1 MFNLKY
7 RINNLKLF
15 KFFVLLFKKF
25 FKLGGYMKFLKLL
38 LVAFFGT
45 GLLIN
50 TALAGG
56 KLVIASNASDQAP
69 RAAFEEIVAKFQ
81 AANPDIDVQMNTTE
95 HEAFKTAIRTILSAD
110 KGPDVA
116 TWFAGNRMA
125 GFVADGLFGDISD
138 VWAQEGLASSMA
150 STMASVTFD
159 GKQYALPYSYY
170 QWGVYYRKDIYDANG
185 ISIPKTYDE
194 FLNNCKKLKAKGIAS
209 VAIGTKFLWTAAGWF
224 DYLNLRTNGL
234 DYHIDLMLG
243 KTKYTDEGVVN
254 TFKNWARAV
263 EAGCF
268 MDDHQNYSWQE
279 AQAPLIN
286 GEAAS
291 YLIGNFIVP
300 NLPEDTQSQ
309 LDFYQFPPINPNL
322 ELGEDAPT
330 EIIFM
335 PANAQNVENGKKF
348 MAFFAQPENLTFMND
363 VLKQLSPHS
372 GSPAPTDRFLKAG
385 AEMLSKSKTAQ
396 FFDRDTTPEMAK
408 AAMQL
413 MVDFMLEPESMMDIL
428 EEIEEERSRIF
439 GG

>member
-1 MFNLKY
+1 M
-7 RINNLKLF
+7 KLI
-15 KFFVLLFKKF
+15 KILA
-25 FKLGGYMKFLKLL
+25 
-38 LVAFFGT
+38 VAFFTT
-45 GLLIN
+45 GMLLSN
-50 TALAGG
+50 VYAGG

-95 HEAFKTAIRTILSAD
+95 HEAFKTAIRTILAAD

-138 VWAQEGLASSMA
+138 VWAQEGLANTMA
-150 STMASVTFD
+150 STMPSVTFG

-194 FLNNCKKLKAKGIAS
+194 FLDNCKKLSANGIAS
-209 VAIGTKFLWTAAGWF
+209 VAIGTKYLWTAAGWF

-254 TFKNWARAV
+254 TFKNWTKAV

-300 NLPEDTQSQ
+300 NLPEDTQAQ
-309 LDFYQFPPINPNL
+309 LDFYQFPPIDPSL

-335 PANAQNVENGKKF
+335 PSNAQNVENGKKF
-348 MAFFAQPENLTFMND
+348 MAFFSQPENLTYMND

-385 AEMLSKSKTAQ
+385 SEMLSKSKTAQ

-413 MVDFMLEPESMMDIL
+413 MVEFMLDTDSMMDIL
-428 EEIEEERSRIF
+428 EEMEEERSRIF

>member
-1 MFNLKY
+1 MKLI
-7 RINNLKLF
+7 RIL
-15 KFFVLLFKKF
+15 V
-25 FKLGGYMKFLKLL
+25 
-38 LVAFFGT
+38 VAFFTT
-45 GLLIN
+45 GMLLN
-50 TALAGG
+50 TTYAGG

-69 RAAFEEIVAKFQ
+69 RAAFEKIVAKFQ

-95 HEAFKTAIRTILSAD
+95 HEAFKTAIRTILAAD

-138 VWAQEGLASSMA
+138 VWAQEGLANTMA
-150 STMASVTFD
+150 STMPSITFG

-194 FLNNCKKLKAKGIAS
+194 FLDNCKKLSANGIAS
-209 VAIGTKFLWTAAGWF
+209 VAIGTKYLWTAAGWF

-254 TFKNWARAV
+254 TFKNWAKAV

-300 NLPEDTQSQ
+300 NLPEDTQAQ
-309 LDFYQFPPINPNL
+309 LDFYQFPPIDPSL

-335 PANAQNVENGKKF
+335 PSNAQNVENGKKF
-348 MAFFAQPENLTFMND
+348 MAFFSQPENLTYMND

-385 AEMLSKSKTAQ
+385 SEMLSKSKTAQ

-413 MVDFMLEPESMMDIL
+413 MVEFMLDTDSMMDIL

>member
-1 MFNLKY
+1 MKLI
-7 RINNLKLF
+7 RIL
-15 KFFVLLFKKF
+15 V
-25 FKLGGYMKFLKLL
+25 
-38 LVAFFGT
+38 VAFFTT
-45 GLLIN
+45 GMLLN
-50 TALAGG
+50 TTYAGG

-95 HEAFKTAIRTILSAD
+95 HEAFKTAIRTILAAD

-138 VWAQEGLASSMA
+138 VWAQEGLANTMA
-150 STMASVTFD
+150 STMPSITFG

-194 FLNNCKKLKAKGIAS
+194 FLDNCKKLSANGIAS
-209 VAIGTKFLWTAAGWF
+209 VAIGTKYLWTAAGWF

-268 MDDHQNYSWQE
+268 MDNHQNYSWQE

-300 NLPEDTQSQ
+300 NLPEDTQAQ
-309 LDFYQFPPINPNL
+309 LDFYQFPPIDPSL

-335 PANAQNVENGKKF
+335 PSNAQNVENGKKF
-348 MAFFAQPENLTFMND
+348 MAFFSQPENLTYMND

-385 AEMLSKSKTAQ
+385 SEMLSKSKTAQ

-413 MVDFMLEPESMMDIL
+413 MVEFMLDTDSMMDIL
-428 EEIEEERSRIF
+428 EEMEEERSRIF

>member
-1 MFNLKY
+1 
-7 RINNLKLF
+7 
-15 KFFVLLFKKF
+15 
-25 FKLGGYMKFLKLL
+25 MKFVKLL
-38 LVAFFGT
+38 ILSFFALGMIINSAF
-45 GLLIN
+45 
-50 TALAGG
+50 AGG
-56 KLVIASNASDQAP
+56 KLVIASNASDAAP
-69 RAAFEEIVAKFQ
+69 KKAFEDIVAKFQ
-81 AANPDIDVQMNTTE
+81 AANPDIEVVLNTTE
-95 HEAFKTAIRTILSAD
+95 HEAFKTAIRTILAAD

-125 GFVADGLFGDISD
+125 GFVADGLFADISD
-138 VWAQEGLASSMA
+138 VWASEGWDSSMA
-150 STMASVTFD
+150 STMPSITFN
-159 GKQYALPYSYY
+159 GKQYAVPYSYY
-170 QWGVYYRKDIYDANG
+170 QWGIYYRKDIYEANG

-194 FLNNCKKLKAKGIAS
+194 FLDNCKKLKAKGIAS
-209 VAIGTKFLWTAAGWF
+209 VAIGTKYLWTAAGWF
-224 DYLNLRTNGL
+224 DYINMRTNGL

-243 KTKYTDEGVVN
+243 KTKYTDQGVVN
-254 TFKNWARAV
+254 TFKNWARAID
-263 EAGCF
+263 AGCF

-279 AQAPLIN
+279 AQPPLIN

-291 YLIGNFIVP
+291 YLIGNFIVN
-300 NLPEDTQSQ
+300 NLPEETQAQ
-309 LDFYQFPPINPNL
+309 LDFYQFPPIDPSL

-348 MAFFAQPENLTFMND
+348 MAFFAQPENLTAMNN
-363 VLKQLSPHS
+363 VLGQLSTHS
-372 GSPAPTDRFLKAG
+372 GSAAPSDRFQRAG

-413 MVDFMLEPESMMDIL
+413 MVDFMLEPENMMEIL

>member
-1 MFNLKY
+1 
-7 RINNLKLF
+7 
-15 KFFVLLFKKF
+15 
-25 FKLGGYMKFLKLL
+25 MKFLKLL
-38 LVAFFGT
+38 LVVFFGT
-45 GLLIN
+45 GLLTN

-95 HEAFKTAIRTILSAD
+95 HEAFKTAIRTILAAD

-150 STMASVTFD
+150 STMPSVTFD

-185 ISIPKTYDE
+185 ISVPKTYDE
-194 FLNNCKKLKAKGIAS
+194 FLDNCKKLKANGIAS
-209 VAIGTKFLWTAAGWF
+209 VAIGTKYLWTAAGWF

-263 EAGCF
+263 DAGCF

-300 NLPEDTQSQ
+300 NLPEDTQNQ
-309 LDFYQFPPINPNL
+309 LDFYQFPPIDPNL

-385 AEMLSKSKTAQ
+385 SEMLSKSKTAQ

-413 MVDFMLEPESMMDIL
+413 MVDFMLDTESMMDIL

>member
-1 MFNLKY
+1 
-7 RINNLKLF
+7 
-15 KFFVLLFKKF
+15 
-25 FKLGGYMKFLKLL
+25 MKFLKLL
-38 LVAFFGT
+38 LVVFFGT
-45 GLLIN
+45 GLLTN

-95 HEAFKTAIRTILSAD
+95 HEAFKTAIRTILAAD

-150 STMASVTFD
+150 STMPSVTFD

-185 ISIPKTYDE
+185 ISVPKTYDE
-194 FLNNCKKLKAKGIAS
+194 FLDNCKKLKANGIAS
-209 VAIGTKFLWTAAGWF
+209 VAIGTKYLWTAAGWF

-254 TFKNWARAV
+254 TFKNWTRAV
-263 EAGCF
+263 DAGCF

-279 AQAPLIN
+279 AQAALIN

-300 NLPEDTQSQ
+300 NLPEETQNQ
-309 LDFYQFPPINPNL
+309 LDFYQFPPIDPNL

-385 AEMLSKSKTAQ
+385 SEMLSKSKTAQ

-413 MVDFMLEPESMMDIL
+413 MVDFMLDTESMMDIL

>member
-1 MFNLKY
+1 
-7 RINNLKLF
+7 
-15 KFFVLLFKKF
+15 
-25 FKLGGYMKFLKLL
+25 MKIIKLL
-38 LVAFFGT
+38 ILSFFALGMIINSAF
-45 GLLIN
+45 
-50 TALAGG
+50 AGG
-56 KLVIASNASDQAP
+56 KLVIASNASDAAP
-69 RAAFEEIVAKFQ
+69 RQAMEDIVAKFQ
-81 AANPDIDVQMNTTE
+81 AANPDIEVVLNTTE
-95 HEAFKTAIRTILSAD
+95 HEAFKTAIRTILAAD
-110 KGPDVA
+110 KGPDDA

-125 GFVADGLFGDISD
+125 GFVSDGLFADVSD
-138 VWAQEGLASSMA
+138 VWASEGWGNSMS
-150 STMASVTFD
+150 STMPSVTFN
-159 GKQYALPYSYY
+159 GKQYAVPFSYY

-194 FLNNCKKLKAKGIAS
+194 FLDNCKKLKANGIAS
-209 VAIGTKFLWTAAGWF
+209 VAIGTKYLWTAAGWF
-224 DYLNLRTNGL
+224 DYINLRTNGL

-254 TFKNWARAV
+254 TFKNWARAID
-263 EAGCF
+263 AGCF

-291 YLIGNFIVP
+291 YLIGNFIVA
-300 NLPEDTQSQ
+300 NLPEETQGQ
-309 LDFYQFPPINPNL
+309 LDFYQFPPIDPNM

-348 MAFFAQPENLTFMND
+348 MAFFAQPENLTAMNN
-363 VLKQLSPHS
+363 VLGQLSTHS
-372 GSPAPTDRFLKAG
+372 GSAAPSDRFQRAG

-413 MVDFMLEPESMMDIL
+413 MVDFMLEPESMMEIL

>member
-1 MFNLKY
+1 MKLIKILMVAIFSFGLI
-7 RINNLKLF
+7 INS
-15 KFFVLLFKKF
+15 
-25 FKLGGYMKFLKLL
+25 
-38 LVAFFGT
+38 A
-45 GLLIN
+45 I
-50 TALAGG
+50 AGG
-56 KLVIASNASDQAP
+56 KLIIASNASDQAP

-95 HEAFKTAIRTILSAD
+95 HEAFKTAIRTILAAD

-138 VWAQEGLASSMA
+138 VWSQEGLANTMA
-150 STMASVTFD
+150 STMPSITFD

-170 QWGVYYRKDIYDANG
+170 QWGIYYRKDIYDANG
-185 ISIPKTYDE
+185 ISVPKTYDE
-194 FLNNCKKLKAKGIAS
+194 FLDNCKKLSAKGIAS
-209 VAIGTKFLWTAAGWF
+209 VAIGTKYLWTAAGWF

-254 TFKNWARAV
+254 TFKNWTKAI

-300 NLPEDTQSQ
+300 NLPEDTQSK
-309 LDFYQFPPINPNL
+309 LDFYQFPPIDPNL

-335 PANAQNVENGKKF
+335 PSNAQNVENGKKF
-348 MAFFAQPENLTFMND
+348 MAFFSQPENLTYMNN

-385 AEMLSKSKTAQ
+385 SEMLSKSKTAQ

-413 MVDFMLEPESMMDIL
+413 MVEFMLDPESMMDIL

>member
-1 MFNLKY
+1 
-7 RINNLKLF
+7 
-15 KFFVLLFKKF
+15 
-25 FKLGGYMKFLKLL
+25 MKFLKLL
-38 LVAFFGT
+38 LVVFFGT
-45 GLLIN
+45 GLLTN

-95 HEAFKTAIRTILSAD
+95 HEAFKTAIRTILAAD

-150 STMASVTFD
+150 STMPSVTFD

-194 FLNNCKKLKAKGIAS
+194 FLDNCKKLKANGIAS
-209 VAIGTKFLWTAAGWF
+209 VAIGTKYLWTAAGWF

-254 TFKNWARAV
+254 TFKNWTRAV
-263 EAGCF
+263 DAGCF

-300 NLPEDTQSQ
+300 NLPEETQNQ
-309 LDFYQFPPINPNL
+309 LDFYQFPPIDPNL

-385 AEMLSKSKTAQ
+385 SEMLSKSKTAQ

-413 MVDFMLEPESMMDIL
+413 MVDFMLDTESMMDIL

>member
-1 MFNLKY
+1 
-7 RINNLKLF
+7 
-15 KFFVLLFKKF
+15 
-25 FKLGGYMKFLKLL
+25 MKFLKLL
-38 LVAFFGT
+38 LVVFFGT
-45 GLLIN
+45 GLLTN

-95 HEAFKTAIRTILSAD
+95 HEAFKTAIRTILAAD

-150 STMASVTFD
+150 STMPSVTFD

-185 ISIPKTYDE
+185 ISVPKTYDE
-194 FLNNCKKLKAKGIAS
+194 FLDNCKKLKANGIAS
-209 VAIGTKFLWTAAGWF
+209 VAIGTKYLWTAAGWF

-254 TFKNWARAV
+254 TFKNWARAID
-263 EAGCF
+263 AGCF

-291 YLIGNFIVP
+291 YLIGNFIVN
-300 NLPEDTQSQ
+300 NL
-309 LDFYQFPPINPNL
+309 LLN
-322 ELGEDAPT
+322 
-330 EIIFM
+330 
-335 PANAQNVENGKKF
+335 
-348 MAFFAQPENLTFMND
+348 
-363 VLKQLSPHS
+363 
-372 GSPAPTDRFLKAG
+372 
-385 AEMLSKSKTAQ
+385 
-396 FFDRDTTPEMAK
+396 
-408 AAMQL
+408 
-413 MVDFMLEPESMMDIL
+413 
-428 EEIEEERSRIF
+428 RSF
-439 GG
+439 H

>member
-1 MFNLKY
+1 M
-7 RINNLKLF
+7 KLI
-15 KFFVLLFKKF
+15 KILV
-25 FKLGGYMKFLKLL
+25 
-38 LVAFFGT
+38 VAFFTT
-45 GLLIN
+45 GMLLSN
-50 TALAGG
+50 AYAGG

-95 HEAFKTAIRTILSAD
+95 HEAFKTAIRTILAAD

-138 VWAQEGLASSMA
+138 VWAQEGLANTMA
-150 STMASVTFD
+150 STMPSVTFD

-185 ISIPKTYDE
+185 ISVPKTYDE
-194 FLNNCKKLKAKGIAS
+194 FLDNCKKLSAKGIAS
-209 VAIGTKFLWTAAGWF
+209 VAIGTKYLWTAAGWF

-254 TFKNWARAV
+254 TFKNWTKAV
-263 EAGCF
+263 DAGCF

-300 NLPEDTQSQ
+300 NLPEDTQSK
-309 LDFYQFPPINPNL
+309 LDFYQFPPIDPNL

-335 PANAQNVENGKKF
+335 PSNAQNVENGKKF
-348 MAFFAQPENLTFMND
+348 MAFFSQPENLTYMND

-385 AEMLSKSKTAQ
+385 SEMLSKSKTAQ

-413 MVDFMLEPESMMDIL
+413 MVEFMLDTDSMMDIL
-428 EEIEEERSRIF
+428 EEMEEERSRIF

>member
-1 MFNLKY
+1 
-7 RINNLKLF
+7 
-15 KFFVLLFKKF
+15 
-25 FKLGGYMKFLKLL
+25 MKIVKLL
-38 LVAFFGT
+38 ILSFFALGMIINSAF
-45 GLLIN
+45 
-50 TALAGG
+50 AGG
-56 KLVIASNASDQAP
+56 KLVIASNASDAAP
-69 RAAFEEIVAKFQ
+69 RKAMEDIVAKFQ
-81 AANPDIDVQMNTTE
+81 AANPDIEVVLNTTE
-95 HEAFKTAIRTILSAD
+95 HEAFKTAIRTILAAD

-125 GFVADGLFGDISD
+125 GFVADGLFADVSD
-138 VWAQEGLASSMA
+138 VWASEGWDSSMS
-150 STMASVTFD
+150 STMPSVTFN
-159 GKQYALPYSYY
+159 GKQYAVPYSYY

-194 FLNNCKKLKAKGIAS
+194 FLDNCKKLKANGIAS
-209 VAIGTKFLWTAAGWF
+209 VAIGTKYLWTAAGWF
-224 DYLNLRTNGL
+224 DYINLRTNGL

-254 TFKNWARAV
+254 TFKNWARAID
-263 EAGCF
+263 AGCF

-291 YLIGNFIVP
+291 YLIGNFIVA
-300 NLPEDTQSQ
+300 NLPEETQGQ
-309 LDFYQFPPINPNL
+309 LDFYQFPPIDPSL

-348 MAFFAQPENLTFMND
+348 MAFYAQPENLTAMNN
-363 VLKQLSPHS
+363 VLGQLSTHS
-372 GSPAPTDRFLKAG
+372 GSAAPSDRFQRAG

-413 MVDFMLEPESMMDIL
+413 MVDFMLEPENMMEIL

>member
-1 MFNLKY
+1 M
-7 RINNLKLF
+7 KLI
-15 KFFVLLFKKF
+15 KILV
-25 FKLGGYMKFLKLL
+25 
-38 LVAFFGT
+38 VAFFTT
-45 GLLIN
+45 GMLLN
-50 TALAGG
+50 SAYAGG

-95 HEAFKTAIRTILSAD
+95 HEAFKTAIRTILAAD

-138 VWAQEGLASSMA
+138 VWAQEGLANTMA
-150 STMASVTFD
+150 STMPSVTFD

-185 ISIPKTYDE
+185 ISVPKTYDE
-194 FLNNCKKLKAKGIAS
+194 FLDNCKKLSAKGIAS
-209 VAIGTKFLWTAAGWF
+209 VAIGTKYLWTAAGWF

-254 TFKNWARAV
+254 TFKNWTKAV
-263 EAGCF
+263 DAGCF

-300 NLPEDTQSQ
+300 NLPEDTQAQ
-309 LDFYQFPPINPNL
+309 LDFYQFPPIDPSL

-335 PANAQNVENGKKF
+335 PSNAQNVENGKKF
-348 MAFFAQPENLTFMND
+348 MAFFSQPENLTYMND

-385 AEMLSKSKTAQ
+385 SEMLSKSKTAQ

-413 MVDFMLEPESMMDIL
+413 MVEFMLDTDSMMDIL
-428 EEIEEERSRIF
+428 EEMEEERSRIF

>member
-1 MFNLKY
+1 MKLIKILMVAIFSFGLI
-7 RINNLKLF
+7 INS
-15 KFFVLLFKKF
+15 
-25 FKLGGYMKFLKLL
+25 
-38 LVAFFGT
+38 A
-45 GLLIN
+45 I
-50 TALAGG
+50 AGG

-95 HEAFKTAIRTILSAD
+95 HEAFKTAIRTILAAD

-138 VWAQEGLASSMA
+138 VWSQEGLADTMA
-150 STMASVTFD
+150 STMPSITFD

-185 ISIPKTYDE
+185 ISVPKTYDE
-194 FLNNCKKLKAKGIAS
+194 FLDNCKKLSAKGIAS
-209 VAIGTKFLWTAAGWF
+209 VAIGTKYLWTAAGWF

-254 TFKNWARAV
+254 TFKNWTKAI

-300 NLPEDTQSQ
+300 NLPEDTQSK
-309 LDFYQFPPINPNL
+309 LDFYQFPPIDPNL

-335 PANAQNVENGKKF
+335 PSNAQNVENGKKF
-348 MAFFAQPENLTFMND
+348 MAFFSQPENLTYMNN

-385 AEMLSKSKTAQ
+385 SEMLSKSKTAQ

-413 MVDFMLEPESMMDIL
+413 MVEFMLDPESMMDIL

>member
-1 MFNLKY
+1 MKLIKILMVAIFSFGLV
-7 RINNLKLF
+7 INS
-15 KFFVLLFKKF
+15 
-25 FKLGGYMKFLKLL
+25 
-38 LVAFFGT
+38 A
-45 GLLIN
+45 I
-50 TALAGG
+50 AGG

-95 HEAFKTAIRTILSAD
+95 HEAFKTAIRTILAAD

-138 VWAQEGLASSMA
+138 VWSQEGLANTMA
-150 STMASVTFD
+150 STMPSVTFD

-185 ISIPKTYDE
+185 ISVPKTYDE
-194 FLNNCKKLKAKGIAS
+194 FLDNCKKLSAKGIAS
-209 VAIGTKFLWTAAGWF
+209 VAIGTKYLWTAAGWF

-254 TFKNWARAV
+254 TFKNWTKAV

-300 NLPEDTQSQ
+300 NLPEDTQSK
-309 LDFYQFPPINPNL
+309 LDFYQFPPIDPNL

-335 PANAQNVENGKKF
+335 PSNAQNVENGKKF
-348 MAFFAQPENLTFMND
+348 MAFFSQPENLTYMNN

-385 AEMLSKSKTAQ
+385 SEMLSKSKTAQ

-413 MVDFMLEPESMMDIL
+413 MVEFMLDTDSMMDIL
-428 EEIEEERSRIF
+428 EEMEEERSRIF

>member
-1 MFNLKY
+1 
-7 RINNLKLF
+7 
-15 KFFVLLFKKF
+15 
-25 FKLGGYMKFLKLL
+25 MKIVKLL
-38 LVAFFGT
+38 ILSFFALGMIINSAF
-45 GLLIN
+45 
-50 TALAGG
+50 AGG
-56 KLVIASNASDQAP
+56 KLVIASNASDAAP
-69 RAAFEEIVAKFQ
+69 RKAMEDIVAKFQ
-81 AANPDIDVQMNTTE
+81 AANPDIEVVLNTTE
-95 HEAFKTAIRTILSAD
+95 HEAFKTAIRTILAAD

-125 GFVADGLFGDISD
+125 GFVSDGLFADVSD
-138 VWAQEGLASSMA
+138 VWASEGWDSSMS
-150 STMASVTFD
+150 STMPSVTFN
-159 GKQYALPYSYY
+159 GKQYAVPYSYY

-194 FLNNCKKLKAKGIAS
+194 FLDNCKKLKANGIAS
-209 VAIGTKFLWTAAGWF
+209 VAIGTKYLWTAAGWF
-224 DYLNLRTNGL
+224 DYINLRTNGL

-243 KTKYTDEGVVN
+243 KTKYTDQGVVN
-254 TFKNWARAV
+254 TFKNWAKAID
-263 EAGCF
+263 AGCF

-291 YLIGNFIVP
+291 YLIGNFIVN
-300 NLPEDTQSQ
+300 NLPEETQGQ
-309 LDFYQFPPINPNL
+309 LDFYQFPPIDPSL

-348 MAFFAQPENLTFMND
+348 MAFFAQPENLTAMNN
-363 VLKQLSPHS
+363 VLGQLSTHS
-372 GSPAPTDRFLKAG
+372 GSAAPSDRFQKAG
-385 AEMLSKSKTAQ
+385 SEMLSKSKTAQ

-413 MVDFMLEPESMMDIL
+413 MVDFMLEPESMMEIL

>member
-1 MFNLKY
+1 
-7 RINNLKLF
+7 
-15 KFFVLLFKKF
+15 
-25 FKLGGYMKFLKLL
+25 MKFLKLL
-38 LVAFFGT
+38 LVVFFGT
-45 GLLIN
+45 GLLTN

-95 HEAFKTAIRTILSAD
+95 HEAFKTAIRTILAAD

-150 STMASVTFD
+150 STMPSVTFD

-194 FLNNCKKLKAKGIAS
+194 FLDNCKKLKAKGIAS
-209 VAIGTKFLWTAAGWF
+209 VAIGTKYLWTAAGWF
-224 DYLNLRTNGL
+224 DYINLRTNGL

-263 EAGCF
+263 DAGCF

-300 NLPEDTQSQ
+300 NLPEETQNQ
-309 LDFYQFPPINPNL
+309 LDFYQFPPIDPNL

-413 MVDFMLEPESMMDIL
+413 MVDFMLDTESMMDIL